1 MHLLKALVRTNVLC
15 SDDAQFVRTVFAF
28 SITQAVDSVK

>member
-1 MHLLKALVRTNVLC
+1 MHLLKALVRTNVLW
-15 SDDAQFVRTVFAF
+15 SEAQFVRTVFAF